1 MIICAGESL
10 IDMVSF
16 RGEPEY
22 TPHVGGS
29 NFNSSIALG
38 RLGANSYYF
47 GAVSNDSYGEL
58 IENTLRHSKVKED
71 FVIKTNRP
79 TTLAYAD
86 VIDGI
91 AEYTFVDEY
100 SAGRLLDQTSLK
112 PFVKRVIKAKALLVG
127 GISLQAEP
135 CGSSWQWLVEE
146 VSGHLPIYFDA
157 NIRPDFIENKRNYF
171 DRFVELTTKVDIIKI
186 SEEDYRYLYGAQ
198 DFNKVSKDW
207 LKIGVKLVI
216 FTLGAEGSKV
226 IYDNGKEIFVKS
238 KKVDVV
244 DTIAAGDTFNAGFLL
259 SLDEQGLLDR
269 ESLDIISDTQLEK
282 ALSYA
287 NKVASITV
295 TKKGANPPWLDE
307 IQNFIIKDSPRD

>member
-38 RLGANSYYF
+38 RLGADSYYF

-91 AEYTFVDEY
+91 AEYTFVDEH
-100 SAGRLLDQTSLK
+100 SAGRLLDKASLK
-112 PFVKRVIKAKALLVG
+112 PFINRVMKAKALLVG

-135 CGSSWQWLVEE
+135 CGSSWQSFIDE
-146 VSGHLPIYFDA
+146 VAGHLPIYFDA
-157 NIRPDFIENKRNYF
+157 NIRPDFIENKQAYLT
-171 DRFVELTTKVDIIKI
+171 RFIELTYKVDIIKI
-186 SEEDYRYLYGAQ
+186 SDEDYRYLYGAQ
-198 DFNKVSKDW
+198 DFNEVSKNW
-207 LKIGVKLVI
+207 LDNGVKCIIL
-216 FTLGAEGSKV
+216 TLGSEGSKV
-226 IYDNGKEIFVKS
+226 IYDNGKEVFVKS
-238 KKVDVV
+238 LKVDVV
-244 DTIAAGDTFNAGFLL
+244 DTISAGDTFNAGFLIN
-259 SLDEQGLLDR
+259 LDDQGLLNR
-269 ESLDIISDTQLEK
+269 ESLNTISNDQFTK
-282 ALSYA
+282 ALTFA

-295 TKKGANPPWLDE
+295 TRKGANPPWYEEL
-307 IQNFIIKDSPRD
+307 

>member
-10 IDMVSF
+10 VDMVSF

-38 RLGANSYYF
+38 RLGADSYYF
-47 GAVSNDSYGEL
+47 GAISNDSYGEL

-86 VIDGI
+86 VVDGI
-91 AEYTFVDEY
+91 AEYTFVDEH

-112 PFVKRVIKAKALLVG
+112 PFVNRVMKAKALLVG

-157 NIRPDFIENKRNYF
+157 NIRPDFIENKQNYIA
-171 DRFVELTTKVDIIKI
+171 RFEGLTSKVDIIKI

-198 DFNKVSKDW
+198 DFNKVSKVW
-207 LKIGVKLVI
+207 LDNGVKLVI
-216 FTLGAEGSKV
+216 FTLGSEGSKV
-226 IYDNGKEIFVKS
+226 IFDNGKEVFVKS

-244 DTIAAGDTFNAGFLL
+244 DTIAAGDSFNAGFLL

-269 ESLDIISDTQLEK
+269 VSLDIISDTQLEK

-295 TKKGANPPWLDE
+295 TKKGANSPWLH
-307 IQNFIIKDSPRD
+307 QIK

>member
-38 RLGANSYYF
+38 RLGSNSYYF
-47 GAVSNDSYGEL
+47 GAISNDSYGEL
-58 IENTLRHSKVKED
+58 IEDCLRGSNVKED
-71 FVIKTNRP
+71 FIIKTNRP

-86 VIDGI
+86 VVDGI
-91 AEYTFVDEY
+91 AEYTFVDEH
-100 SAGRLLDQTSLK
+100 SAGRMLDQTSLK

-135 CGSSWQWLVEE
+135 CGSSWQWLIEQ
-146 VSGHLPIYFDA
+146 VSGHLPIYLDV
-157 NIRPDFIENKRNYF
+157 NIRPDFIENKRSYF
-171 DRFVELTTKVDIIKI
+171 DRIVRLTSKVDIVKI
-186 SEEDYRYLYGAQ
+186 SEDDYRYLYGVQ
-198 DFNKVSKDW
+198 DLNKVSIDW
-207 LKIGVKLVI
+207 LKNGVKLVI

-226 IYDNGKEIFVKS
+226 IYDNGKEVFAKS

-282 ALSYA
+282 ALTFA
-287 NKVASITV
+287 NKVASFTV

-307 IQNFIIKDSPRD
+307 IQKF

>member
-16 RGEPEY
+16 RGEAEY

-38 RLGANSYYF
+38 RLGADTYYF

-58 IENTLRHSKVKED
+58 IESKLRHSKVKED

-91 AEYTFVDEY
+91 AEYTFVDEH
-100 SAGRLLDQTSLK
+100 SAGRLLDSSSLK
-112 PFVKRVIKAKALLVG
+112 PFLDGVKKAKALLVG

-135 CGSSWQWLVEE
+135 CGSSWQSFIEE
-146 VSGHLPIYFDA
+146 VAGHLPIYFDA
-157 NIRPDFIENKRNYF
+157 NVRPDFIENKQAYLA
-171 DRFVELTTKVDIIKI
+171 RFIELTHKVDILKI
-186 SEEDYRYLYGAQ
+186 SDEDYRYLFGAQ
-198 DFNKVSKDW
+198 DINEVSKSW
-207 LKIGVKLVI
+207 LDNGVKLVI
-216 FTLGAEGSKV
+216 YTLGSEGSKV
-226 IYDNGKEIFVKS
+226 IYGNGNEAFAKS
-238 KKVDVV
+238 NKVEVV

-259 SLDEQGLLDR
+259 NLDEQDLLDR
-269 ESLDIISDTQLEK
+269 DSLNTINNDQLTQ
-282 ALSYA
+282 ALSFA

-295 TKKGANPPWLDE
+295 TRKGANPPWHEEL
-307 IQNFIIKDSPRD
+307 S

>member
-38 RLGANSYYF
+38 RLGADSYYF
-47 GAVSNDSYGEL
+47 GAISNDSYGEL

-86 VIDGI
+86 VVDGI
-91 AEYTFVDEY
+91 AEYTFVDEH

-112 PFVKRVIKAKALLVG
+112 PFVNRVMKAKALLVG

-135 CGSSWQWLVEE
+135 CGSSWQWLIEQ

-157 NIRPDFIENKRNYF
+157 NIRPDFIENKQNSIA
-171 DRFVELTTKVDIIKI
+171 RFIELTYKVDIIKI
-186 SEEDYRYLYGAQ
+186 SDEDYRYLYGAQ
-198 DFNKVSKDW
+198 DFNKVSRSWIDNG
-207 LKIGVKLVI
+207 IKLVI
-216 FTLGAEGSKV
+216 LTLGSEGSKV
-226 IYDNGKEIFVKS
+226 IYGNGIEVFAES
-238 KKVDVV
+238 QKVDVV

-259 SLDEQGLLDR
+259 NLDEQDLLDR
-269 ESLDIISDTQLEK
+269 EGLNAINNDQLTR
-282 ALSYA
+282 ALNFA

-295 TKKGANPPWLDE
+295 TRKGANPPWSH
-307 IQNFIIKDSPRD
+307 QIK

>member
-16 RGEPEY
+16 RSEPEY

-38 RLGANSYYF
+38 RLGADCYYF
-47 GAVSNDSYGEL
+47 GAVSHDTYGEL
-58 IENTLRHSKVKED
+58 IEDCLRRSNVKED

-86 VIDGI
+86 VVDGI
-91 AEYTFVDEY
+91 AEYTFVDEH

-112 PFVKRVIKAKALLVG
+112 PFVNRVMKAKALLVG

-135 CGSSWQWLVEE
+135 CGASWQWLIEQ
-146 VSGHLPIYFDA
+146 VSGQLPIYFDA

-171 DRFVELTTKVDIIKI
+171 DRFVELTKRVDIIKI

-198 DFNKVSKDW
+198 DFNKVSKVW
-207 LKIGVKLVI
+207 LDNGVKLVI

-226 IYDNGKEIFVKS
+226 IYDNGKEVFAKS
-238 KKVDVV
+238 QKVDVV

-269 ESLDIISDTQLEK
+269 VSLDIISDTQLEK

-295 TKKGANPPWLDE
+295 TKKGANPPWLH
-307 IQNFIIKDSPRD
+307 QIK

>member
-38 RLGANSYYF
+38 RLGSNSYYF
-47 GAVSNDSYGEL
+47 GAISNDSYGEL
-58 IENTLRHSKVKED
+58 IEDCLRGSNVKED
-71 FVIKTNRP
+71 FIIKTNRP

-86 VIDGI
+86 VVDGI
-91 AEYTFVDEY
+91 AEYTFVDEH
-100 SAGRLLDQTSLK
+100 SAGRMLDQTSLK

-135 CGSSWQWLVEE
+135 CGSSWQWLIEQ
-146 VSGHLPIYFDA
+146 VSGHLPIYLDV
-157 NIRPDFIENKRNYF
+157 NIRPDFIENKRSYF
-171 DRFVELTTKVDIIKI
+171 DRFVRLTSKVDIVKI
-186 SEEDYRYLYGAQ
+186 SEDDYRYLYGAQ

-207 LKIGVKLVI
+207 LNNGVKLVI

-226 IYDNGKEIFVKS
+226 IYDGGKEVFVKS

-282 ALSYA
+282 ALTFA
-287 NKVASITV
+287 NKVASFTV

-307 IQNFIIKDSPRD
+307 IQKF

>member
-38 RLGANSYYF
+38 RLGSNSYYF
-47 GAVSNDSYGEL
+47 GAISNDSYGEL
-58 IENTLRHSKVKED
+58 IEDCLRGSNVKED
-71 FVIKTNRP
+71 FIIKTNRP

-86 VIDGI
+86 VVDGI
-91 AEYTFVDEY
+91 AEYTFVDEH
-100 SAGRLLDQTSLK
+100 SAGRMLDQTSLK

-135 CGSSWQWLVEE
+135 CGSSWQWLIEQ
-146 VSGHLPIYFDA
+146 VSGHLPIYLDV
-157 NIRPDFIENKRNYF
+157 NIRPDFIENKRSYF
-171 DRFVELTTKVDIIKI
+171 DRFVRLTSKVDIVKI
-186 SEEDYRYLYGAQ
+186 SEDDYRYLYGAQ

-207 LKIGVKLVI
+207 LNNGVKLVI

-226 IYDNGKEIFVKS
+226 IYDNGKEVFAKS

-282 ALSYA
+282 ALTFA

-307 IQNFIIKDSPRD
+307 IQKF

>member
-16 RGEPEY
+16 RGEAEY

-38 RLGANSYYF
+38 RLGADTYYF

-58 IENTLRHSKVKED
+58 IESKLRHSKVKEE

-91 AEYTFVDEY
+91 AEYTFVDEH
-100 SAGRLLDQTSLK
+100 SAGRLLDSSSLK
-112 PFVKRVIKAKALLVG
+112 PFLDGVKKAKALLVG

-135 CGSSWQWLVEE
+135 CGSSWQSFIEE
-146 VSGHLPIYFDA
+146 VAGHLPIYFDA
-157 NIRPDFIENKRNYF
+157 NVRPDFIENKQAYLA
-171 DRFVELTTKVDIIKI
+171 RFIELTHKVDILKI
-186 SEEDYRYLYGAQ
+186 SDEDYRYLFGAQ
-198 DFNKVSKDW
+198 DINEVSKSW
-207 LKIGVKLVI
+207 LDNGIKLVI
-216 FTLGAEGSKV
+216 LTLGSEGSKV
-226 IYDNGKEIFVKS
+226 INGNGNKVFAES
-238 KKVDVV
+238 LKVDVV

-259 SLDEQGLLDR
+259 NLDEQDLLDR
-269 ESLDIISDTQLEK
+269 DSLNTINNDQLTQ
-282 ALSYA
+282 ALSFA

-295 TKKGANPPWLDE
+295 TRKGANPPWHEELY
-307 IQNFIIKDSPRD
+307 

>member
-38 RLGANSYYF
+38 RLGSNSYYF
-47 GAVSNDSYGEL
+47 GAISNDSYGEL
-58 IENTLRHSKVKED
+58 IEDCLRGSNVKED
-71 FVIKTNRP
+71 FIIKTNRP

-86 VIDGI
+86 VVDGI
-91 AEYTFVDEY
+91 AEYTFVDEH
-100 SAGRLLDQTSLK
+100 SAGRMLDQTSLK
-112 PFVKRVIKAKALLVG
+112 AFVKRVIKAKALLVG

-135 CGSSWQWLVEE
+135 CGSSWQWLIEQ
-146 VSGHLPIYFDA
+146 VSGHLPIYLDV
-157 NIRPDFIENKRNYF
+157 NIRPDFIENKRSYF
-171 DRFVELTTKVDIIKI
+171 DRFVRLTSKVDIVKI
-186 SEEDYRYLYGAQ
+186 SEDDYRYLYGAQ

-207 LKIGVKLVI
+207 LNKSVKLVI

-226 IYDNGKEIFVKS
+226 IYDNGKEVFAKS

-282 ALSYA
+282 ALTFA
-287 NKVASITV
+287 NKVASFTV
-295 TKKGANPPWLDE
+295 TKKGANPPWLHQ
-307 IQNFIIKDSPRD
+307 I

>member
-16 RGEPEY
+16 RGEAEY

-38 RLGANSYYF
+38 RLGADSYYF
-47 GAVSNDSYGEL
+47 GAISNDSYGEL

-86 VIDGI
+86 VIEGI
-91 AEYTFVDEY
+91 AEYTFVDEH
-100 SAGRLLDQTSLK
+100 SAGRLLDQSSLK
-112 PFVKRVIKAKALLVG
+112 PFLDGLKKAKALLVG

-135 CGSSWQWLVEE
+135 CGSSWQWLIEG

-157 NIRPDFIENKRNYF
+157 NIRPDFIEDKQSYF
-171 DRFVELTTKVDIIKI
+171 DRFIKLTSRVDIIKI
-186 SEEDYRYLYGAQ
+186 SDEDYRYLYGAQ
-198 DFNKVSKDW
+198 DFSEASKIW
-207 LKIGVKLVI
+207 LNNGVKLVI
-216 FTLGAEGSKV
+216 LTLGSDGAKV
-226 IYDNGKEIFVKS
+226 LYSDREVFVQS
-238 KKVDVV
+238 NKVDVL

-259 SLDEQGLLDR
+259 SLDKQGLLDR
-269 ESLDIISDTQLEK
+269 ESLNSIGETQLK
-282 ALSYA
+282 TALTFA

-295 TKKGANPPWLDE
+295 TKKGANPPWLE
-307 IQNFIIKDSPRD
+307 EL

>member
-47 GAVSNDSYGEL
+47 GAVSHDTYGEL
-58 IENTLRHSKVKED
+58 IEDCLRRSNVKED
-71 FVIKTNRP
+71 FIIKTNRP

-86 VIDGI
+86 VVNSI
-91 AEYTFVDEY
+91 AEYTFVDEH
-100 SAGRLLDQTSLK
+100 SAGRLLDQKALN
-112 PFVKRVIKAKALLVG
+112 PFINRVKKAKALLVG

-135 CGSSWQWLVEE
+135 CGSSWQWLIEQ

-157 NIRPDFIENKRNYF
+157 NIRPDFIENKQNYIA
-171 DRFVELTTKVDIIKI
+171 RFIELTYKVDIIKI
-186 SEEDYRYLYGAQ
+186 SDEDYRYLYGAQ

-207 LKIGVKLVI
+207 LDNGAKLVI
-216 FTLGAEGSKV
+216 LTLGSKGSKV
-226 IYDNGKEIFVKS
+226 IYGHGDEVFAES
-238 KKVDVV
+238 QKVDVV

-269 ESLDIISDTQLEK
+269 VSLDIISDTQLEK
-282 ALSYA
+282 VSNFA
-287 NKVASITV
+287 NKVAIFKV
-295 TKKGANPPWLDE
+295 TKKGANPHWLDE
-307 IQNFIIKDSPRD
+307 IKKF

>member
-29 NFNSSIALG
+29 NFNSSITLG

-47 GAVSNDSYGEL
+47 GAVSHDTYGEL
-58 IENTLRHSKVKED
+58 IEDCLRRSNVKED
-71 FVIKTNRP
+71 FIIKTNRP

-86 VIDGI
+86 VVDGI
-91 AEYTFVDEY
+91 AEYTFVDEH
-100 SAGRLLDQTSLK
+100 SAGRMLDQTSLK

-135 CGSSWQWLVEE
+135 CGSSWQWLIEQ

-171 DRFVELTTKVDIIKI
+171 DRFVRLTSKVDIVKI
-186 SEEDYRYLYGAQ
+186 SEDDYRYLYGAQ

-207 LKIGVKLVI
+207 LNNGVKLVI

-226 IYDNGKEIFVKS
+226 IYDNGKEVFAKS

-269 ESLDIISDTQLEK
+269 VSLDIISDTQLEK

-295 TKKGANPPWLDE
+295 TKKGANPPWLH
-307 IQNFIIKDSPRD
+307 QIK

>member
-10 IDMVSF
+10 IDMISF
-16 RGEPEY
+16 RGEAEY

-47 GAVSNDSYGEL
+47 GAVSNDSYGDL
-58 IENTLRHSKVKED
+58 VENSLRHSKVKEN

-91 AEYTFVDEY
+91 AEYTFVDEH
-100 SAGRLLDQTSLK
+100 SAGRLLDKASLK
-112 PFVKRVIKAKALLVG
+112 PFINRVMKAKALLVG

-135 CGSSWQWLVEE
+135 CGSSWQWFIEQ
-146 VSGHLPIYFDA
+146 VSGYLPIYFDA
-157 NIRPDFIENKRNYF
+157 NIRPDFIENKQSYLN
-171 DRFVELTTKVDIIKI
+171 RFVELTSKVDIIKI
-186 SEEDYRYLYGAQ
+186 SDEDYRYLYGAQ
-198 DFNKVSKDW
+198 DFNEVSKNW
-207 LKIGVKLVI
+207 LDNGVKFVI
-216 FTLGAEGSKV
+216 LTLGSKGSKV
-226 IYDNGKEIFVKS
+226 IYENGKEVFAKS
-238 KKVDVV
+238 EKADVV

-259 SLDEQGLLDR
+259 NLDVQDLLDR
-269 ESLDIISDTQLEK
+269 ESLNTVSETQLTK
-282 ALSYA
+282 ALTFA

-295 TKKGANPPWLDE
+295 TRKGANPPWHEEL
-307 IQNFIIKDSPRD
+307 

>member
-16 RGEPEY
+16 RSEPEY

-38 RLGANSYYF
+38 RLGADSYYF

-86 VIDGI
+86 VVDGI
-91 AEYTFVDEY
+91 AEYTFVDEH

-112 PFVKRVIKAKALLVG
+112 PFVNRVMKAKALLVG

-186 SEEDYRYLYGAQ
+186 SEEDYRYLYGAK
-198 DFNKVSKDW
+198 DFHDVSKAW
-207 LKIGVKLVI
+207 LDNGVKLVI
-216 FTLGAEGSKV
+216 FTLGSEGSKV

-269 ESLDIISDTQLEK
+269 DSLDIISDTQLEK

-307 IQNFIIKDSPRD
+307 I

>member
-16 RGEPEY
+16 RGEAEY

-38 RLGANSYYF
+38 RLGADSYYF

-58 IENTLRHSKVKED
+58 IESKLRHSKVKED

-91 AEYTFVDEY
+91 AEYTFVDEH
-100 SAGRLLDQTSLK
+100 SAGRLLDSSSLK
-112 PFVKRVIKAKALLVG
+112 PFLDGVKKAKALLVG

-135 CGSSWQWLVEE
+135 CGSSWQSFIEE
-146 VSGHLPIYFDA
+146 VAGHLPIYFDA
-157 NIRPDFIENKRNYF
+157 NVRPDFIENKQAYLA
-171 DRFVELTTKVDIIKI
+171 RFIELTHKVDILKI
-186 SEEDYRYLYGAQ
+186 SDEDYRYLFGAQ
-198 DFNKVSKDW
+198 DINEVSKSW
-207 LKIGVKLVI
+207 LDNGIKLVI
-216 FTLGAEGSKV
+216 LTLGSEGSKV
-226 IYDNGKEIFVKS
+226 INGNGNKVFAES
-238 KKVDVV
+238 LKVDVV

-259 SLDEQGLLDR
+259 NLDEQDLLDR
-269 ESLDIISDTQLEK
+269 DSLNTINNDQLTQ
-282 ALSYA
+282 ALSFA

-295 TKKGANPPWLDE
+295 TRKGANPPWHEELY
-307 IQNFIIKDSPRD
+307 

>member
-38 RLGANSYYF
+38 RLGADSYYF

-86 VIDGI
+86 VVNGI
-91 AEYTFVDEY
+91 AEYTFVDEH
-100 SAGRLLDQTSLK
+100 SAGRLLDQKSLN
-112 PFVKRVIKAKALLVG
+112 PFINRVKKAKALLVG

-135 CGSSWQWLVEE
+135 CGSSWQWLIEQ
-146 VSGHLPIYFDA
+146 VSGYLPTYFDA
-157 NIRPDFIENKRNYF
+157 NVRPDFIENKQAYLA
-171 DRFVELTTKVDIIKI
+171 RFIELTHKVDILKI
-186 SEEDYRYLYGAQ
+186 SDEDYRYLFGAQ
-198 DFNKVSKDW
+198 DINEISKSW
-207 LKIGVKLVI
+207 LDNGIKLVI
-216 FTLGAEGSKV
+216 LTLGSEGSKV
-226 IYDNGKEIFVKS
+226 INGNGNKVFAES
-238 KKVDVV
+238 LKVDVV

-259 SLDEQGLLDR
+259 NLDEQDLLDR
-269 ESLDIISDTQLEK
+269 DSLNTINNDQLTK
-282 ALSYA
+282 ALSFA

-295 TKKGANPPWLDE
+295 TRKGANPPWHEEL
-307 IQNFIIKDSPRD
+307 S

>member
-16 RGEPEY
+16 RGEAEY

-38 RLGANSYYF
+38 RLGADTYYF

-58 IENTLRHSKVKED
+58 IESKLRHSKVKED

-91 AEYTFVDEY
+91 AEYTFVDEH
-100 SAGRLLDQTSLK
+100 SAGRLLDSSSLK
-112 PFVKRVIKAKALLVG
+112 PFLDGVKKAKALLVG

-135 CGSSWQWLVEE
+135 CGSSWQSFIEE
-146 VSGHLPIYFDA
+146 VAGHLPIYFDA
-157 NIRPDFIENKRNYF
+157 NVRPDFIENKQAYLA
-171 DRFVELTTKVDIIKI
+171 RFIELTHKVDILKI
-186 SEEDYRYLYGAQ
+186 SDEDYRYLFGAQ
-198 DFNKVSKDW
+198 DINEVSKSW
-207 LKIGVKLVI
+207 LDNGIKLVI
-216 FTLGAEGSKV
+216 LTLGSEGSKV
-226 IYDNGKEIFVKS
+226 INGNGNKVFAES
-238 KKVDVV
+238 LKVDVV

-259 SLDEQGLLDR
+259 NLDEQDLLDR
-269 ESLDIISDTQLEK
+269 DSLNTINNDQLTQ
-282 ALSYA
+282 ALSFA

-295 TKKGANPPWLDE
+295 TRKGANPPWHEELY
-307 IQNFIIKDSPRD
+307 

>member
-16 RGEPEY
+16 RGEAEY

-38 RLGANSYYF
+38 RLGADTYYF

-58 IENTLRHSKVKED
+58 IESKLRHSKVKED

-91 AEYTFVDEY
+91 AEYTFVDEH
-100 SAGRLLDQTSLK
+100 SAGRLLDSSSLK
-112 PFVKRVIKAKALLVG
+112 PFLDGVKKAKALLVG

-135 CGSSWQWLVEE
+135 CGSSWQSFIEE
-146 VSGHLPIYFDA
+146 VAGHLPIYFDA
-157 NIRPDFIENKRNYF
+157 NVRPDFIENKQAYLA
-171 DRFVELTTKVDIIKI
+171 RFIELTHKVDILKI
-186 SEEDYRYLYGAQ
+186 SDEDYRYLFGAQ
-198 DFNKVSKDW
+198 DINEVSKSW
-207 LKIGVKLVI
+207 LDNGIKLVI
-216 FTLGAEGSKV
+216 LTLGSEGSKV
-226 IYDNGKEIFVKS
+226 INGNGNKVFAES
-238 KKVDVV
+238 LNVDVV

-259 SLDEQGLLDR
+259 NLDEQDLLDR
-269 ESLDIISDTQLEK
+269 DSLNTINNDQLTQ
-282 ALSYA
+282 ALSFA

-295 TKKGANPPWLDE
+295 TRKGANPPWHEELYY
-307 IQNFIIKDSPRD
+307 QKK

>member
-16 RGEPEY
+16 RGEAEY

-38 RLGANSYYF
+38 RLGADSYYF
-47 GAVSNDSYGEL
+47 GAISNDSYGEL

-86 VIDGI
+86 VIDGV
-91 AEYTFVDEY
+91 AEYTFVDEH
-100 SAGRLLDQTSLK
+100 SAGRLLDTTSLK
-112 PFVKRVIKAKALLVG
+112 PFLDGVKKAKALLVG

-135 CGSSWQWLVEE
+135 CGSSWQWLIEG

-157 NIRPDFIENKRNYF
+157 NIRPDFIEDKQSFF
-171 DRFVELTTKVDIIKI
+171 DRFIELTSKVDIIKI
-186 SEEDYRYLYGAQ
+186 SDEDYRYLFGAQ
-198 DFNKVSKDW
+198 DFTEISKSW
-207 LKIGVKLVI
+207 LNNGVKLVI
-216 FTLGAEGSKV
+216 LTLGSDGAKV
-226 IYDNGKEIFVKS
+226 LYRDHEVSVQSN
-238 KKVDVV
+238 KVDVL

-259 SLDEQGLLDR
+259 SLDKQGLLDR
-269 ESLDIISDTQLEK
+269 ESLNSIGETQLK
-282 ALSYA
+282 TALTFA

-295 TKKGANPPWLDE
+295 TKKGANPPWLE
-307 IQNFIIKDSPRD
+307 EL

>member
-16 RGEPEY
+16 RGEAEY
-22 TPHVGGS
+22 TPHIGGS

-38 RLGANSYYF
+38 RLGADTYYF

-58 IENTLRHSKVKED
+58 IESKLRHSKVKED

-91 AEYTFVDEY
+91 AEYTFVDEH
-100 SAGRLLDQTSLK
+100 SAGRLLDSSSLK
-112 PFVKRVIKAKALLVG
+112 PFLDGVKKAKALLVG

-135 CGSSWQWLVEE
+135 CGSSWQSFIEE
-146 VSGHLPIYFDA
+146 VAGHLPIYFDA
-157 NIRPDFIENKRNYF
+157 NVRPDFIENKQAYLA
-171 DRFVELTTKVDIIKI
+171 RFIELTHKVDILKI
-186 SEEDYRYLYGAQ
+186 SDEDYRYLFGAQ
-198 DFNKVSKDW
+198 DINEVSKSW
-207 LKIGVKLVI
+207 LDNGIKLVI
-216 FTLGAEGSKV
+216 LTLGSEGSKV
-226 IYDNGKEIFVKS
+226 INGNGNKVFAES
-238 KKVDVV
+238 LKVDVV

-259 SLDEQGLLDR
+259 NLDEQDLLDR
-269 ESLDIISDTQLEK
+269 DSLKTINNDQLTQ
-282 ALSYA
+282 ALSFA

-295 TKKGANPPWLDE
+295 TRKGANPPWHEEL
-307 IQNFIIKDSPRD
+307 S

>member
-38 RLGANSYYF
+38 RLGSNSYYF
-47 GAVSNDSYGEL
+47 GAISNDSYGEL
-58 IENTLRHSKVKED
+58 IEDCLRGSNVKED
-71 FVIKTNRP
+71 FIIKTNRP

-86 VIDGI
+86 VVDGI
-91 AEYTFVDEY
+91 AEYTFVDEH
-100 SAGRLLDQTSLK
+100 SAGRMLDQTSLK

-135 CGSSWQWLVEE
+135 CGSSWQWLIEQ
-146 VSGHLPIYFDA
+146 VSGHLPIYLDV
-157 NIRPDFIENKRNYF
+157 NIRPDFIENKRSYF
-171 DRFVELTTKVDIIKI
+171 DRFVRLTSKVDIVKI
-186 SEEDYRYLYGAQ
+186 SEDDYRYLYGAQ

-207 LKIGVKLVI
+207 LNNGVKLVI

-226 IYDNGKEIFVKS
+226 IYDGGKEVFAKS

-282 ALSYA
+282 ALTFA
-287 NKVASITV
+287 NKVASFTV
-295 TKKGANPPWLDE
+295 TKKGANPPWLH
-307 IQNFIIKDSPRD
+307 QIK